1 MEAMVSWGFEGE
13 MWSEEREG
21 FEEELR
27 VSSRRSSLPSL
38 RCGTCIFRIMPD
50 YLIDLRKDPSRSKKS

>member
-1 MEAMVSWGFEGE
+1 MEAMVSWGFGGE

-38 RCGTCIFRIMPD
+38 R
-50 YLIDLRKDPSRSKKS
+50 DLHFSNHA